1 MRAENFGEKVY
12 WDIWG
17 PTSVKSLNSNS
28 YVAARIDD
36 ATHKSK
42 LYFQQKK
49 SQTFKSYK
57 RDKAHIE
64 TQTGHCTKASCS
76 DWGGEFLSDAIINYQ
91 NQKGTVQELTV
102 HDSPPQ
108 NSVSERGMRMWAKWA
123 HALLLAFGLPHF
135 LWEEVM
141 NHSNWLQNRM
151 LAHTLNGKTP
161 YEVKNK
167 RKPNLAGI

>member
-76 DWGGEFLSDAIINYQ
+76 D
-91 NQKGTVQELTV
+91 
-102 HDSPPQ
+102 
-108 NSVSERGMRMWAKWA
+108 
-123 HALLLAFGLPHF
+123 
-135 LWEEVM
+135 
-141 NHSNWLQNRM
+141 
-151 LAHTLNGKTP
+151 
-161 YEVKNK
+161 
-167 RKPNLAGI
+167 